1 MENKTIQLARLQRR
15 EGEFIQCLTCERRC
29 KLKEGGLGWCRTR
42 RRQGDQ
48 LFVLNY
54 GAVSSLSANPV
65 EKKPFYHFYPGSRA
79 MTVGSWS
86 CNFGCP
92 WCQNYSISK
101 VDPPPHGK
109 FISPESFIEITLD
122 QNCEGTSIS
131 FNEPTLSFEW
141 CLDMFPLA
149 HQAGLYNTF
158 VTNGYMTPEA
168 LEQLAQAGLDAMN
181 IDVKGTLDA
190 VRRYCRGVDQE
201 KVWARCRQALHL
213 GIHLEITT
221 LVVTGVNDSRVCL
234 EQIADRI
241 SEELGIDTPWHVSA
255 YLPAYLYDAPAT
267 SPETLEMAYQIGR
280 NAGLN
285 YVYVGNEPGSTHVH
299 TYCPNCGQKLID
311 RHGFELLENRLA
323 DGHCPHCE
331 RQIYGHFIP

>member
-1 MENKTIQLARLQRR
+1 MKNETIKPARLQSQ
-15 EGEFIQCLTCERRC
+15 EGEFVQCLTCERRC
-29 KLKEGGLGWCRTR
+29 QLKEGGLGWCRTR
-42 RRQGDQ
+42 RRRGDQ

-54 GAVSSLSANPV
+54 GAISSLSANPV

-79 MTVGSWS
+79 LTVGSWS

-109 FISPESFIEITLD
+109 YISPEAFIELALEE
-122 QNCEGTSIS
+122 NCEGTSIS

-141 CLDMFPLA
+141 CLDMFPRA

-190 VRRYCRGVDQE
+190 VRRYCRGIDQE
-201 KVWARCRQALHL
+201 KVWARCRQTLHL

-221 LVVTGVNDSRVCL
+221 LAVTGVNDSKICL
-234 EQIADRI
+234 EQIAERI
-241 SEELGIDTPWHVSA
+241 RKELGEDIPWHVSA
-255 YLPAYLYDAPAT
+255 YQPAYLYDAPAT

-280 NAGLN
+280 AAGLN
-285 YVYVGNEPGSTHVH
+285 YVYVGNEPGSEHVH
-299 TYCPNCGQKLID
+299 TYCPNCGIKLIG
-311 RHGFELLENRLA
+311 RHGFELLDTQLT

-331 RQIYGHFIP
+331 HRLYGCFQP